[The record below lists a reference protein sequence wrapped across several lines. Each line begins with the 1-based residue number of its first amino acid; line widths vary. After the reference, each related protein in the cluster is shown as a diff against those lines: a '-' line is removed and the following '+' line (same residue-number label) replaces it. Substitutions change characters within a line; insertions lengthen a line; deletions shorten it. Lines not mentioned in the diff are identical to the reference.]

1 MRKYKKIY
9 VLAPFGHSTGGVE
22 LAHQLVD
29 YLRNKDLE
37 AYIVYVAK
45 GDKVISDDQAIT
57 ANYSKYN
64 LKSTDVIEDSS
75 DNILVLPEIYFE
87 FILNYKEI
95 KIACWWMS
103 VDFRYTRTTFSE
115 MFKFKKSTQAKWGLV
130 KAYLKGYCR
139 NFKNDD
145 NLLKK
150 ESARIIHLYQSHYA
164 QYFLYSKGFSR
175 LLPLSDYINLELVG
189 NVDAP
194 VIDQSKCV
202 NCALCQKCCP
212 VLHTDRFD
220 PNSLKDLKV
229 YEAWSLDDDVRQI
242 SSSGGV
248 FGQLAHNVLRD
259 GGVVVGVAFDGKKAF
274 HTVIDKVEDLHR
286 VQDTK
291 YVQSHA
297 HGAYRATL
305 QNLRVGKKVIFSG
318 TPCQVA
324 ACKSYL
330 LNKKYSGQLLTME
343 VVCHGVP
350 TYLALNQSLSYIGAS
365 RVISFRDK
373 TNGWGYHSQHMCYES
388 QDGNLIYK
396 NREDDVFYR
405 MFFCEKLL
413 RNSCYSCPFAHLPRI
428 ADITIG
434 DSWGTSNSNREEQFK
449 GLSLL
454 LINNPTGEQWSI
466 KSICMKD
473 WTTFLTQSTIYTF
486 TLINDRGYEPI
497 LI

>member
-1 MRKYKKIY
+1 MDIVCDKSKC
-9 VLAPFGHSTGGVE
+9 TGCS
-22 LAHQLVD
+22 LCSDICAH
-29 YLRNKDLE
+29 
-37 AYIVYVAK
+37 
-45 GDKVISDDQAIT
+45 GAIEM
-57 ANYSKYN
+57 K
-64 LKSTDVIEDSS
+64 LDED
-75 DNILVLPEIYFE
+75 
-87 FILNYKEI
+87 
-95 KIACWWMS
+95 
-103 VDFRYTRTTFSE
+103 
-115 MFKFKKSTQAKWGLV
+115 
-130 KAYLKGYCR
+130 
-139 NFKNDD
+139 
-145 NLLKK
+145 
-150 ESARIIHLYQSHYA
+150 
-164 QYFLYSKGFSR
+164 GFM
-175 LLPLSDYINLELVG
+175 
-189 NVDAP
+189 AP

-202 NCALCQKCCP
+202 NCTLCQKCCP
-212 VLHTDRFD
+212 VLHPDRLD
-220 PNSLKDLKV
+220 SNSLKDLKV
-229 YEAWSLDDDVRQI
+229 YEAWSLDDDVRQN
-242 SSSGGV
+242 SSSGGI

-259 GGVVVGVAFDGKKAF
+259 GGVVIGVAFDGKKAF

-305 QNLRVGKKVIFSG
+305 QNLRAGKKVIFSG

-330 LNKKYSGQLLTME
+330 LNKKYTGQLLTME

-373 TNGWGYHSQHMCYES
+373 TKGWGYHSQHMCYES
-388 QDGNLIYK
+388 QDGSLIYK

-413 RNSCYSCPFAHLPRI
+413 RSSCYSCPFAYLPRV

-454 LINNPTGEQWSI
+454 LINNPTGEQWLKKYCDI
-466 KSICMKD
+466 KLR
-473 WTTFLTQSTIYTF
+473 TTSWLDSLYINRNVYTPFPPAKMVERIRDIHTFMTEMDVEEYMSRTTLGFIEKMHPVKCWSRKIESLNIRLRRKFLQIKELSDLTYFKYHLLKISYKIDSLLNPKPSARYLDGKF
-486 TLINDRGYEPI
+486 INVLRNFYQAKK
-497 LI
+497 